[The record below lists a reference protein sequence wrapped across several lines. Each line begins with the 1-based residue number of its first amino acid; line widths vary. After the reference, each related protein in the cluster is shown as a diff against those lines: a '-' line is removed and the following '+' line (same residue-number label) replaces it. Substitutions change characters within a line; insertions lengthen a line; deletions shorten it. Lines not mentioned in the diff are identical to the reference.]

1 MKKILFVCYGNIC
14 RSPMAE
20 AIMFHILKESNLS
33 NQFYLESAATS
44 AEEIGSDIYYLAK
57 QKLIEKG
64 IHFGPRRARQLRADD
79 YDNFDYIIGMEMHN
93 IYDIKN
99 IIGVDHNNKV
109 MRLLDFSDYP
119 RDISDPWG
127 THRFEEAYN
136 DIYEGCT
143 AFLNYLKKDLND

>member
-20 AIMFHILKESNLS
+20 AVMLHLLKERHLETK
-33 NQFYLESAATS
+33 FYIESAATS
-44 AEEIGSDIYYLAK
+44 SEELGSDIYYLAK

-64 IHFGPRRARQLRADD
+64 IHFAPRRARQIRIDD

-93 IYDIKN
+93 IYDIKD

-109 MRLLDFSDYP
+109 MRLLDYTDKP
-119 RDISDPWG
+119 RDISDPWYSG
-127 THRFEEAYN
+127 NFEQAYN
-136 DIYEGCT
+136 DIHDGCV
-143 AFLNYLKKDLND
+143 ALLDYLEKETN